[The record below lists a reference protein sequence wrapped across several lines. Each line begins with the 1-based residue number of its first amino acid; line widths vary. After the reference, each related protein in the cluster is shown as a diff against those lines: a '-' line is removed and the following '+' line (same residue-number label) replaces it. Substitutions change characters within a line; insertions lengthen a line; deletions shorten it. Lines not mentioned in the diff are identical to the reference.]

1 MTADLNTAA
10 STLVSQIRA
19 PRGVVNALEGVDD
32 EGKYIR
38 LLVDPMYWL
47 SLSDLPRT
55 FEGYRVI
62 VERRELSTPF
72 HYERS

>member
-1 MTADLNTAA
+1 MTTDLNAAA
-10 STLVSQIRA
+10 SALVSQIKA

-47 SLSDLPRT
+47 SLSELPRT
-55 FEGYRVI
+55 FEGYRVV
-62 VERRELSTPF
+62 VEPREASTAF
-72 HYERS
+72 H